1 MRTLHML
8 SAVLLLA
15 ASPAAAQEWKTYTS
29 RVDGFEAN
37 FPGEPAV
44 TEITWPSEYGV
55 VFPGRVY
62 ALSMGPN
69 RYSVT
74 VVDYRDSE
82 RLHAERTNRTE
93 AENAWTFSQ
102 MDIQA
107 AIAYAATKFRQREGV
122 KVTYDA
128 WHHIDRVSGH
138 QLQLTNADQSRTFAA
153 IYMYEN
159 RLYVLDATVP
169 PRAPT
174 PGLFQ
179 QSLQFLNED
188 GGRARFDVIYNN
200 RLPPQRLGGR
210 RNQQAP

>member
-1 MRTLHML
+1 MRTLHGL
-8 SAVLLLA
+8 SAVLLLVA
-15 ASPAAAQEWKTYTS
+15 IPTYAQEWKTYTS

-37 FPGEPAV
+37 FPGEPTTTA
-44 TEITWPSEYGV
+44 ITWPSEYGV

-62 ALSMGPN
+62 SLASGAN

-74 VVDYRDSE
+74 VIDYRDSE
-82 RLHAERTNRTE
+82 RLHAQRTNRTE

-107 AIAYAATKFRQREGV
+107 AIAYAATSFRQRQGV
-122 KVTYDA
+122 TVTYDA

-159 RLYVLDATVP
+159 RLYILEATVP
-169 PRAPT
+169 PRAPA

-179 QSLQFLNED
+179 QSLQFLDDAGE
-188 GGRARFDVIYNN
+188 RVRFDVIYNN